1 VLPALSLDGLR
12 KQVAA
17 GRLDRLYLIV
27 GDDVRLIEEAVAAI
41 EGTVDP
47 ADQPFAVERLYAG
60 EEHGSP
66 GAVVN
71 AAHMLP
77 MLGDRRI
84 VIVLRAEKFLKP
96 KRAAKMEE
104 SSPAPADAEDG
115 GDRSPGSSDPGTDLA
130 ILEDYVKKPVSS
142 ATVVFVAADID
153 RGRKL
158 SKALVAGAQVVSF
171 TGLEGDNAAERGEAR
186 QAAARQ
192 VREDFQRLGRTIDP
206 KALRTLVE
214 RAGGDISKLRD
225 DAERLALY
233 TEGQT
238 AISLADVDEVAAVA
252 TEVEDEWA
260 VVNAIADGDAGR
272 ALREL
277 TLRLDRGDNVH
288 ALVGQLRWWVSA
300 RLSES
305 APDRVKPAIDA
316 VLRTDLALKGSGG
329 DERVLV
335 ERLVVELTGR
345 PIPKPAWRR

>member
-1 VLPALSLDGLR
+1 MPALSLDGLR
-12 KQVAA
+12 KQASA
-17 GRLDRLYLIV
+17 RKLERLYLIV
-27 GDDVRLIEEAVAAI
+27 GEDVRLVEEAVAAI
-41 EGTVDP
+41 EASVDP
-47 ADQPFAVERLYAG
+47 ADQPFAVDRLYAG
-60 EEHGSP
+60 EDRGMPSD
-66 GAVVN
+66 VVN

-84 VIVLRAEKFLKP
+84 VVVLRAEKFLKP
-96 KRAAKMEE
+96 KRAAKAEE
-104 SSPAPADAEDG
+104 STPAPADAEAMLDG
-115 GDRSPGSSDPGTDLA
+115 SPGSSDAGTDLS
-130 ILEDYVKKPVSS
+130 ILEDYVKKPVPS

-158 SKALVAGAQVVSF
+158 TKALVANAQIVSL

-186 QAAARQ
+186 QAAMRQ
-192 VREDFQRLGRTIDP
+192 VRDDFQRLGRTIDP
-206 KALRTLVE
+206 KALRALVE

-233 TEGQT
+233 TDGQT
-238 AISLADVDEVAAVA
+238 SISLADIDEVAAVA

-345 PIPKPAWRR
+345 PIPKPAWQR

>member
-1 VLPALSLDGLR
+1 MPALSLDGLR
-12 KQVAA
+12 KQAA
-17 GRLDRLYLIV
+17 ARKLERLYLIA
-27 GDDVRLIEEAVAAI
+27 GEDVRLIEEAISAI

-60 EEHGSP
+60 EERGSP
-66 GAVVN
+66 GDVVN

-84 VIVLRAEKFLKP
+84 VFVLRAEKFLKP
-96 KRAAKMEE
+96 KRAVKAEDA
-104 SSPAPADAEDG
+104 APATADADDATASDG
-115 GDRSPGSSDPGTDLA
+115 GMDLSV
-130 ILEDYVKKPVSS
+130 LEEYVKKPVPS

-158 SKALVAGAQVVSF
+158 TKALVSGAQVVSL
-171 TGLEGDNAAERGEAR
+171 TGLEGDNAFERGEAR
-186 QAAARQ
+186 QVAARQ
-192 VREDFQRLGRTIDP
+192 IREDFQRIGRTIDP
-206 KALRTLVE
+206 KALKVLVD

-238 AISLADVDEVAAVA
+238 SISLADVEEVAAVA
-252 TEVEDEWA
+252 TEVQDEFGI
-260 VVNAIADGDAGR
+260 VNAIADGDAGR

-288 ALVGQLRWWVSA
+288 ALVGQMRWWVSA